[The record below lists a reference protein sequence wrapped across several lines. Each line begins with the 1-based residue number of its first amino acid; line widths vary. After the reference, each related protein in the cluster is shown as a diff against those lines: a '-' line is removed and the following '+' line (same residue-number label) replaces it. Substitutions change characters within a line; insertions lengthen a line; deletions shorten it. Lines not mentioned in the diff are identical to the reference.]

1 MSISKSII
9 LFSLFLFFS
18 CGENQKK
25 EDTSDNI
32 TPQIDGVWE
41 RKGTIQFVNGK
52 PVDTLFYGIDDTGE
66 EEGFRNVKVY
76 SEGNVLWVNNAV
88 NKSDPYG
95 AQGGYGKF
103 KISKDTLIE
112 FMSHGSGGFGPWLKY
127 NKDSL
132 NISSMRFPFGYYL
145 NDQTYTQLGGRV
157 PNSDENIRFGEY
169 YEKLPSLKKSK
180 MDGVWKRAYEISYVN
195 GVAVDTTTVPADA
208 VLDLKII
215 RDGYFMVVVDQTN
228 LIKDVN
234 DPWHGGFLGYGQI
247 DYDGKGNMV
256 EYNEF
261 GSGAGNIN
269 NYPPRNAATGHYASV
284 SFYDDDMY
292 LQITKDTLD
301 RPNPQAGRGVVY
313 RRVQ

>member
-1 MSISKSII
+1 MYLIRSLTIISI
-9 LFSLFLFFS
+9 FLLVS
-18 CGENQKK
+18 CGEGPKK
-25 EDTSDNI
+25 NLKSETELPI
-32 TPQIDGVWE
+32 EGFWE
-41 RKGTIQFVNGK
+41 RKGTIQFVNGV
-52 PVDTLFYGIDDTGE
+52 PVDTLLYDIDDTGE
-66 EEGFRNVKVY
+66 EKGFRNIKVY
-76 SEGNVLWVNNAV
+76 SKGNVLWVNNAV

-103 KISKDTLIE
+103 NISKDTLTE
-112 FMSHGSGGFGPWLKY
+112 FMSHGCGGFGPWLKY

-132 NISSMRFPFGYYL
+132 KISAMRFPFGYYL
-145 NDQTYTQLGGRV
+145 SDQNYTQLGGRV
-157 PNSDENIRFGEY
+157 PNSDDNIRYGEY
-169 YEKLPSLKKSK
+169 YEKLPPLRKSK

-195 GVAVDTTTVPADA
+195 GVAVDTTKVPADA

-215 RDGYFMVVVDQTN
+215 QDGYFMVVVDQTN

-261 GSGAGNIN
+261 GSGAGVVN
-269 NYPPRNAATGHYASV
+269 NFPPRNASTAHYASV

>member
-1 MSISKSII
+1 MHLIRNLTLISIV
-9 LFSLFLFFS
+9 LFIS
-18 CGENQKK
+18 CGEGPKK
-25 EDTSDNI
+25 NI
-32 TPQIDGVWE
+32 ESETKFPIEGFWE
-41 RKGTIQFVNGK
+41 RKGTIQFVNDV
-52 PVDTLFYGIDDTGE
+52 PVDTLFYGKDDTGE

-76 SEGNVLWVNNAV
+76 LEGNVLWVNNAV

-103 KISKDTLIE
+103 KISKDTLTE
-112 FMSHGSGGFGPWLKY
+112 YMSHGCGGFGPWLKY

-132 NISSMRFPFGYYL
+132 NISSMRFPFSYYL

-169 YEKLPSLKKSK
+169 YEKLPTLKKSK

-228 LIKDVN
+228 LIKDVD

-261 GSGAGNIN
+261 GSGAGNVN
-269 NYPPRNAATGHYASV
+269 NSPPRNAATGHYASV

-313 RRVQ
+313 KRVQ